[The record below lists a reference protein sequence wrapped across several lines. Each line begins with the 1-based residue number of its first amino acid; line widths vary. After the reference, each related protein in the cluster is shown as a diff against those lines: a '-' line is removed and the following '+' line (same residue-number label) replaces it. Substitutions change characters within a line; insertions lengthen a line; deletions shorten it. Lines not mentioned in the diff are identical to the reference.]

1 MKKIPIVELTIDDS
15 IENETGVD
23 YVALVD
29 MPAIKKNWIAF
40 NEVQEIKKMQFEV
53 IDEDKRIISGPLMI
67 ADLPIL
73 RRDREL
79 GEYYAVFRANT
90 IMQIVQKFFKSRNN
104 SNVNIMHNPNMIV
117 DGVYMFESFIID
129 EERGM
134 LTPKGFD
141 VLSNGSWFGSF
152 KVENDKVWEEIKQ
165 GIFSGFSVEGPFMQE
180 VIEEKS
186 QSEIDKIIDLLDS
199 LTNS

>member
-15 IENETGVD
+15 LENETGVD

-29 MPAIKKNWIAF
+29 LPAIKKNWIAF

-53 IDEDKRIISGPLMI
+53 IDEEKRIISGPLMI

-73 RRDREL
+73 RRDKEL

-117 DGVYMFESFIID
+117 EGVYMFESFIID
-129 EERGM
+129 ESRGT

-152 KVENDKVWEEIKQ
+152 KVENDKIWNEIKQ

-180 VIEEKS
+180 VVEEKS
-186 QSEIDKIIDLLDS
+186 QTEIDKIIDLLDS
-199 LTNS
+199 ISNS